1 MNRVG
6 SSLASGGC
14 SGVCAGGSS
23 AGGNASEGALDA
35 SDTIAHISHRPM
47 AITRLSNASMNHA
60 NQIISCCP
68 PPSSIVCLAYST
80 PPSDSI
86 SSPRCRGEKYNTVGV
101 LREGIS
107 RAIPDP
113 VAWRAEGPIL
123 PQSLS
128 DIPEI
133 SFFREGCPDREP
145 GDLVAGLFDGALDLL
160 LLSIPSFE

>member
-1 MNRVG
+1 MNRAG
-6 SSLASGGC
+6 SSLDSGGF
-14 SGVCAGGSS
+14 SRVCAGGSS
-23 AGGNASEGALDA
+23 AGGNASVGALDA

-86 SSPRCRGEKYNTVGV
+86 PSPRCRGEKYNTLG
-101 LREGIS
+101 EGLS
-107 RAIPDP
+107 RAIPDACSLGCGRLNP
-113 VAWRAEGPIL
+113 SVE
-123 PQSLS
+123 SLS

-133 SFFREGCPDREP
+133 PFFREGGPYRES

-160 LLSIPSFE
+160 LLSPPPFE